1 MRVVAGSPGW
11 TWGIDLSNVLRMNG
25 IEEALMERDAAT
37 GTEGALAPASSGER
51 IRRFVLAGAGL
62 ALVAL
67 AALGALLPGL
77 PTTIFLI
84 GASYCFTKSCP
95 RLEEALL
102 KNNRL
107 FRPYLAFLESGNAM
121 PRRARAVAIG
131 TMWLF
136 IGISLFALEKS
147 GALGGVLATVIVLAG
162 ACGTVA
168 ILAYR
173 RIGGARTPAFSGDAG
188 RMPDTG

>member
-1 MRVVAGSPGW
+1 MEAP
-11 TWGIDLSNVLRMNG
+11 LRG
-25 IEEALMERDAAT
+25 PATEEVPKRRWSSERM
-37 GTEGALAPASSGER
+37 G
-51 IRRFVLAGAGL
+51 RFALAGAGVLLVGL
-62 ALVAL
+62 AT
-67 AALGALLPGL
+67 LGALLPGL

-107 FRPYLAFLESGNAM
+107 LRPYLVFLESGRPM
-121 PRRARAVAIG
+121 PRRARVAAIG

-136 IGISLFALEKS
+136 IGVSLFALAAS
-147 GALGGVLATVIVLAG
+147 GALGGFLAAAIVVAG

-168 ILAYR
+168 ILTYR
-173 RIGGARTPAFSGDAG
+173 RAAGAAKPALSGEPSQLSDAG
-188 RMPDTG
+188 